1 MNLLADAVSRRR
13 RAFRRWS
20 SITLAALV
28 ISVFGG
34 ATQVQRAEAASG
46 TPTWPSYLFNNAHS
60 GDQTAPQPRLGGTSK
75 LTPGW
80 SAHANGPVSAQ
91 PVLANNLV
99 YWGSWD
105 GYERATTLSGR
116 AVWSAFL
123 GQTVTP
129 SNCFG
134 ATLGVGSTATVATVG
149 GRSILYV
156 GGGDTNLYALD
167 AMTGAV
173 IWKTSLNAG
182 NGTYLWSSP
191 TVSNGYVYEGVSS
204 AGDCPLS
211 PGEMVQLSA
220 QGLVVQHVFP
230 LVPPGC
236 NGAGVWGS
244 PTVDEAAGT
253 VYFGTANSDCFPT
266 PYANVLMELHASD
279 LSLVSYWA
287 VPAGPTEDFGSTPT
301 LFTATIGG
309 VTHQMVGISD
319 KNGLYYAFDRN
330 QPLSNGPVWSAR
342 IDVGGDNPE
351 AGQGPISPSAWD
363 GASLYVAGGN
373 TTIGGTS
380 CAGSVRALDPA
391 TGNFLWQHCLSDPVL
406 GAVSVAQGVAVV
418 GSGRNIVVVSTS
430 SGATRFTFQDTS
442 SSFFFQFWGPAS
454 IAGSTIY
461 YGNMDGT
468 LFTFAA

>member
-1 MNLLADAVSRRR
+1 MNFLADIIRRR
-13 RAFRRWS
+13 RPGPRRWS
-20 SITLAALV
+20 SLALAAV
-28 ISVFGG
+28 VVSAFAG
-34 ATQVQRAEAASG
+34 ATQVQRAAASSG
-46 TPTWPSYLFNNAHS
+46 PPSWPTYLFNNAHS
-60 GDQTAPQPRLGGTSK
+60 GFQTAAQPRLGGSSK
-75 LTPGW
+75 LSPGW
-80 SAHANGPVSAQ
+80 NAHANGPVSAQ

-105 GYERATTLSGR
+105 GYERATTLSGK
-116 AVWSAFL
+116 AVWSTFL
-123 GQTVTP
+123 GQTVPPTD
-129 SNCFG
+129 CFPVP
-134 ATLGVGSTATVATVG
+134 LGVGSTATIAVVG

-173 IWKTSLNAG
+173 IWKTSLNTG
-182 NGTYLWSSP
+182 DGTYLWSSP
-191 TVSNGYVYEGVSS
+191 AVSNGFVYEGVGS

-211 PGEMVQLSA
+211 PGAMVQLSA
-220 QGLVVQHVFP
+220 QGLVVQHTFP

-236 NGAGVWGS
+236 QGAGIWGS

-253 VYFGTANSDCFPT
+253 VYFGTANANCFPT
-266 PYANVLMELHASD
+266 PYANVIMELRASD
-279 LSLVSYWA
+279 LSLMSYWP
-287 VPAGPTEDFGSTPT
+287 VPAGPAEDFGSTPT
-301 LFTATIGG
+301 LFTASIGG
-309 VTHQMVGISD
+309 VTHQMVGMSD
-319 KNGLYYAFDRN
+319 KSGFFYAFDRA

-363 GASLYVAGGN
+363 GTSLYVAGGN
-373 TTIGGTS
+373 TTIAGSS
-380 CAGSVRALDPA
+380 CGGSVRALDPA

-461 YGNMDGT
+461 EGNMDGT
-468 LFTFAA
+468 LFTLAA